1 MHYICIIYAL
11 YMHYICIIY
20 ALYMH
25 YICIIYAH
33 GMSCNKKQISLTG
46 PTNIIFSFTA
56 EEKVKRITCEIE
68 AREAERTTG
77 EIAEHQ
83 KICIDLRA
91 NIVSLQQVCS
101 NVGQ

>member
-1 MHYICIIYAL
+1 MYYKVYNMHYICIIYTL
-11 YMHYICIIY
+11 
-20 ALYMH
+20 
-25 YICIIYAH
+25 
-33 GMSCNKKQISLTG
+33 
-46 PTNIIFSFTA
+46 SFTA